1 MVVACSII
9 LGVSRRG
16 GSFMLSILKYIIQLC
31 FMREVSN
38 PESLSPHDKK
48 LLSGFP
54 ADPRSIEAKFHLE
67 GKHTIY
73 AVCPNEACHATYKPT
88 FQDDSPIPIYPTR
101 CTQSRFGK
109 VCKEFLLRPRDI
121 ERQVISKPI
130 KPFVYFDFKDWVGSL
145 LARPGFEDKMDS
157 AWNTSASGDPTIDRM
172 HDIFDGEMLRDF
184 NGPDGKHFSVGG
196 EEGRYVFSLCVDFFN
211 PLSNK
216 QAGKKASVG
225 LISLVCLNL
234 PPELRY
240 KPENMFLAGVIPGP
254 HEPPLN
260 ALNHYLTP
268 LIDDFLDFWNHG
280 VRFTRTEGHHQG
292 RLVRCALICVVCDL
306 PAARKTA
313 GFAASSHNHFCAICR
328 CTRKDH
334 GYGNID
340 CDTWLRRTNSECRA
354 YAESFRA
361 AESKEEQ
368 EAVFNAS
375 GLRWSELL
383 RLPYF
388 DPARFVVVDAMHNL
402 FLGLIQEH
410 FQGILGIR
418 LAKVSDA
425 DTRPVLDITF
435 SDRAGNNLND
445 PERKSLSKALS
456 WLTAPM
462 NQELASELGR
472 AKWIKKL
479 SSLHLNAL
487 KFLCQ
492 ELHCTPI
499 AADPRKRMMN
509 RPDYARGILIWVS
522 THLFQCQFLPTFFF
536 SVRTSSRKT
545 TILWDTQQHPQSVA
559 TSLLRRK

>member
-1 MVVACSII
+1 MHSKFEYKYLLTFSAADHFFDPILLGADPILQLSVFMVVACSII

-31 FMREVSN
+31 FMRDVSN
-38 PESLSPHDKK
+38 PENLSPRDKK
-48 LLSGFP
+48 LLSRFP
-54 ADPRSIEAKFHLE
+54 ADPRSIEAQFHLE

-73 AVCPNEACHATYKPT
+73 TVCPNEACHATYKPT
-88 FQDDSPIPIYPTR
+88 FQDDSPIPNYPTR
-101 CTQSRFGK
+101 CTQSRFSK

-121 ERQVISKPI
+121 DGHVILRPI
-130 KPFVYFDFKDWVGSL
+130 KPFVYFDFRDWVGSL

-157 AWNTSASGDPTIDRM
+157 AWNTSASDDPAADCM
-172 HDIFDGEMLRDF
+172 HDIFDGEMLRNF
-184 NGPDGKHFSVGG
+184 NGPDGKHFSVSS

-216 QAGKKASVG
+216 QAGKKVSVG

-280 VRFTRTEGHHQG
+280 VCFTCTEGYHQG
-292 RLVRCALICVVCDL
+292 CLVRCALVCIVCDL

-313 GFAASSHNHFCAICR
+313 GFAASSHNRFCVICC
-328 CTRKDH
+328 CTRKEH

-340 CDTWLRRTNSECRA
+340 CDMWRHRTNAECHA

-361 AESKEEQ
+361 AESEEER

-388 DPARFVVVDAMHNL
+388 DPTRFVVVDAMHNL

-418 LAKVSDA
+418 LAKDSDVDA
-425 DTRPVLDITF
+425 SPVLDIPL
-435 SDRAGNNLND
+435 SDRTGNNLND
-445 PERKSLSKALS
+445 TERKSLSKALT
-456 WLTAPM
+456 WLMGPM
-462 NQELASELGR
+462 NHELASELGMI
-472 AKWIKKL
+472 KWTKKL
-479 SSLHLNAL
+479 SNLHLEAL

-492 ELHCTPI
+492 ELHCAPI
-499 AADPRKRMMN
+499 AVDPRKKTMN

-522 THLFQCQFLPTFFF
+522 THSFQC
-536 SVRTSSRKT
+536 
-545 TILWDTQQHPQSVA
+545 
-559 TSLLRRK
+559 

>member
-1 MVVACSII
+1 MLIFSVADHLFEPILLGADPILQLSIFMVAACSII

-31 FMREVSN
+31 FMREISD
-38 PESLSPHDKK
+38 PESLCQRDKK

-54 ADPRSIEAKFHLE
+54 IDPCSIEAKFHLE
-67 GKHTIY
+67 SKHTIY
-73 AVCPNEACHATYKPT
+73 AVCPNEACHATYKPK
-88 FQDDSPIPIYPTR
+88 FRDDTPIPIYPTR
-101 CTQSRFGK
+101 CTQTRFGK
-109 VCKEFLLRPRDI
+109 ACKEFLLRPRDI
-121 ERQVISKPI
+121 GGETILLPI
-130 KPFVYFDFKDWVGSL
+130 KPFVYFDFKDWVGGL

-157 AWNTSASGDPTIDRM
+157 AWNTTDPHVDRM
-172 HDIFDGEMLRDF
+172 HDIFDGEVLRNF
-184 NGPDGKHFSVGG
+184 SGPDGKHFSVGG

-216 QAGKKASVG
+216 QAGKKMSVG

-260 ALNHYLTP
+260 TLNHYLTP
-268 LIDDFLDFWNHG
+268 LVDDLLDFWNPG
-280 VRFTRTEGHHQG
+280 VRFTRTEVYRWG
-292 RLVRCALICVVCDL
+292 RLVRCALVCVVCDL

-328 CTRKDH
+328 CTRKEH
-334 GYGNID
+334 GYSNID
-340 CDTWLRRTNSECRA
+340 CDTWQRRTNAECRTH
-354 YAESFRA
+354 AEAFKG
-361 AESKEEQ
+361 AECEEES
-368 EAVFNAS
+368 EAVFAAS

-388 DPARFVVVDAMHNL
+388 DPSRFVVIDAMHNL

-418 LAKVSDA
+418 LVKDSDS
-425 DTRPVLDITF
+425 DLGPVIDISL
-435 SDRAGNNLND
+435 SDNNLKD
-445 PERKSLSKALS
+445 AERKTLSKALN
-456 WLTAPM
+456 WLTSPM
-462 NQELASELGR
+462 NQDLASDAGL
-472 AKWIKKL
+472 AKWTKKF
-479 SSLHLNAL
+479 SSIHLEAL

-492 ELHCTPI
+492 ELQCVPVPV
-499 AADPRKRMMN
+499 DSRKKTMN

-522 THLFQCQFLPTFFF
+522 KDALFQ
-536 SVRTSSRKT
+536 
-545 TILWDTQQHPQSVA
+545 
-559 TSLLRRK
+559 